1 MTADTLSETSPTTQA
16 ESATGI
22 TRFVWPTL
30 RVAVSFVFL
39 WAFLDKT
46 FALGFAT
53 GRDPET
59 GAVDLLGPAA
69 WVSGGSPTSG
79 FLEYGTNGPLRPL
92 FSALAGSPI
101 VDWLFMLG
109 MGGVGV
115 ALLLGIATRIATT
128 AGVALMVLL
137 RLATWQSENN
147 PVIDDHVIYALLLV
161 GLATLPAARL
171 WSVDPLW
178 QRLPLVRR
186 VSILR

>member
-1 MTADTLSETSPTTQA
+1 MTAGTLSETSPTAAT
-16 ESATGI
+16 ENVTGI
-22 TRFVWPTL
+22 TRFVWPAL
-30 RVAVSFVFL
+30 RVGLSFVFL

-53 GRDPET
+53 GRDAET
-59 GAVDLLGPAA
+59 GAVDFLGSAA

-79 FLEYGTNGPLRPL
+79 FLEYGTSGPLRPL

-101 VDWLFMLG
+101 IDWLFMLG
-109 MGGVGV
+109 MGGVGI
-115 ALLLGIATRIATT
+115 ALLLGIATRIATI

-137 RLATWQSENN
+137 RLSVWQSANN
-147 PVIDDHVIYALLLV
+147 PVIDEHVIYALLLV
-161 GLATLPAARL
+161 GLASLPAARL

-186 VSILR
+186 VPILR